1 MRSASYGLLTSTRAD
16 SPRVRVQ
23 RRDRNRKSLGVVFRE
38 GFRNTDTS
46 WTRWTVKRMAAAYKA
61 AVRIGDKIP
70 RLSAANAMSTA
81 CEDVGP
87 KKRTSR
93 SLFARRYA
101 KARTQ
106 VNRNNDFRSGCQRA
120 TSM

>member
-1 MRSASYGLLTSTRAD
+1 MRRERRRER
-16 SPRVRVQ
+16 PR
-23 RRDRNRKSLGVVFRE
+23 RRIRGGVKKPQTKRNRMTGKGMADVV
-38 GFRNTDTS
+38 
-46 WTRWTVKRMAAAYKA
+46 KA
-61 AVRIGDKIP
+61 AGSNGGRDPPV
-70 RLSAANAMSTA
+70 SAANAMSTA

-93 SLFARRYA
+93 SLFVRRYA